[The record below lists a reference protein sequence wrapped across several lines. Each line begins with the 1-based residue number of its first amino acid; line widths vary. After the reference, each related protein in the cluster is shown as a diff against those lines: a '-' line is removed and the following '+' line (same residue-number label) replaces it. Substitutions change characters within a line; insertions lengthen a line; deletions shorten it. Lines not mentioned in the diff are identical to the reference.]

1 MKQILY
7 ITYFFPPLGGSTS
20 QRRLKYAKY
29 LPHFGIS
36 PVVLTVKPIHYFAA
50 DANSL
55 RELPSSV
62 KVYRTES
69 FDLNRLLHLFQ
80 RLTSLFHKASV
91 KNESTVQPII
101 FSESLKRFVRSF
113 IPIDEKIGWMPFCF
127 VKSLRIIKKFRI
139 NAIMV
144 SLVPYHSAITAWLLS
159 KVTSIPF
166 ILEYGDLWNLFP
178 YPLYRNRPFKAL
190 SEWMERGILQDVSY
204 VGVTTPTAKEKMLE
218 KYPFLKGKIDILY
231 YGWDEEDFLRIDGKK
246 LEPHKA
252 IKIGYAGTFHGYQ
265 TPRHFLDAFS
275 QLLNKKQISIYDFEL
290 HFIGNYSSEIKSLF
304 ENTTIVKMI
313 KCHPYMPHRK
323 CLAFLKQMDFLA
335 IFLGGGEKSNAVIP
349 AKLFDYF
356 ALKVPVIGF
365 AHKGGDLWNIL
376 NKYGFPL
383 AKFDD
388 VKENM
393 NLILS
398 LVQKRPNV
406 ILSDQEMKLYE
417 KKVICSKLATK
428 IKRIVI
434 QKNLTWTSPFSVGLL
449 RRMNQNQTGN
459 INQE

>member
-7 ITYFFPPLGGSTS
+7 VTYFFPPSGGSTS

-29 LPHFGIS
+29 LPRFGIS

-80 RLTSLFHKASV
+80 RLIFLFHKSSG
-91 KNESTVQPII
+91 KNELTVQPII
-101 FSESLKRFVRSF
+101 FSESLKRLVRSF

-127 VKSLRIIKKFRI
+127 IKSLRIIKKLRI
-139 NAIMV
+139 DAIMV

-159 KVTSIPF
+159 KVSSIPF
-166 ILEYGDLWNLFP
+166 ILEYGDLWNLAP
-178 YPLYRNRPFKAL
+178 YPLYRNLAFKVL
-190 SEWMERGILQDVSY
+190 SEWIERRILKDVSY
-204 VGVTTPTAKEKMLE
+204 IGVTTPTAKEKMLE

-275 QLLNKKQISIYDFEL
+275 QLLNKKQIDINDFEL
-290 HFIGNYSSEIKSLF
+290 HFWGNYSGRIKSF
-304 ENTTIVKMI
+304 FGKSPINKMI
-313 KCHPYMPHRK
+313 HCHPYLTHRE
-323 CLAFLKQMDFLA
+323 CLAFLKQMDYLV

-356 ALKVPVIGF
+356 ALKVPIIGF
-365 AHKGGDLWNIL
+365 THKGGDLWNIL
-376 NKYGFPL
+376 EKYGFSL
-383 AKFDD
+383 AEFDD
-388 VKENM
+388 TEDNM
-393 NLILS
+393 SLILN
-398 LVQKRPNV
+398 LLKKKPTI
-406 ILSDQEMKLYE
+406 ILTDQELMLYE
-417 KKVICSKLATK
+417 KKVICFRLATE
-428 IKRIVI
+428 IKKIVI
-434 QKNLTWTSPFSVGLL
+434 QENLK
-449 RRMNQNQTGN
+449 
-459 INQE
+459 